1 MNRKGDCCNLLKE
14 IVGYDDMI
22 GFCGRISWI
31 FFGLLGIGHVF

>member
-22 GFCGRISWI
+22 GFCGWISWI
-31 FFGLLGIGHVF
+31 FFGLLGIGHIF